1 MRAESAGV
9 GKLRRKLGFDGE
21 DGLSGERGLRW
32 VE

>member
-21 DGLSGERGLRW
+21 DGLSGLRW
-32 VE
+32 AE